1 MRTTK
6 TLLVASIAAGTAL
19 ALAAC
24 SSGGPSGAG
33 SAGGSAVDR
42 SATVDVG
49 LYLEPTDLDVRTTS
63 GVALDQVLI
72 DNVYQGLVGLDP
84 SGRIHDVLA
93 KRHTVSSDGLTYDFA
108 LKPGM
113 RFSNGDALDAA
124 DVVWSLNQVRS
135 TKTDVGN
142 GDLAAV
148 KSITAPSDDS
158 VRLTLTKPDSELLYA
173 LAGRAGLVLDEQ
185 ATNDLKTT
193 AIGSGPFLLKSWKQG
208 DSITLTRN
216 SAYWGPK
223 AKVASVVF
231 RYFSDRSAAVNG
243 ALAGDLQV
251 LTTVDPTLKAKF
263 QSNQDFAL
271 KKGISTDKY
280 TLVFNSKKAPLNSLA
295 VRRALRQAIDPK
307 AIIAAIGGDGVPQGG
322 PIPKGDPG
330 YQDLTSVDAY
340 DPSAAKAAIAKAG
353 AAGKTLTLTI
363 PNIYG
368 TTVSDVLT
376 SQLKAVGITL
386 AVKSVDFTT
395 WLTQVYTNKDYELS
409 FVDHAEAHDFANWVT
424 PGYYFN
430 YSNPEV
436 DALYAQATTALSS
449 SDADAKLA
457 EAAKLVAQ
465 DAPAAWLYTAVNETA
480 IRTTVK
486 GFPTDFTSNRLNLT
500 NLAVT
505 K

>member
-1 MRTTK
+1 MRTRR
-6 TLLVASIAAGTAL
+6 TLLGVGLAVGTAI

-24 SSGGPSGAG
+24 STASSP
-33 SAGGSAVDR
+33 SAGGPDR
-42 SATVDVG
+42 SAVVDVG
-49 LYLEPTDLDVRTTS
+49 LYLEPTDLNVRTTS

-84 SGRIHDVLA
+84 SGRLHDVLA
-93 KRHTVSSDGLTYDFA
+93 TSHTVSSDGRTVDFT
-108 LKPGM
+108 LRSGL
-113 RFSNGDALDAA
+113 RFSNGHALDAE
-124 DVVWSLNQVRS
+124 DVVWSLNQVRT
-135 TKTDVGN
+135 TKTDVGH

-148 KSITAPSDDS
+148 KTISAPSKDA

-193 AIGSGPFLLKSWKQG
+193 ATGSGPYLLKSWKQG

-216 SAYWGPK
+216 PKYWGPK

-231 RYFSDRSAAVNG
+231 HYFSDRATAVNA
-243 ALAGDLQV
+243 ALAGDLEV

-263 QSNQDFAL
+263 QGNQDFAL
-271 KKGISTDKY
+271 QRGASTDKY
-280 TLVFNSKKAPLNSLA
+280 TLVFNSKRAPLNRLA
-295 VRRALRQAIDPK
+295 VRKALRQAIDPK
-307 AIIAAIGGDGVPQGG
+307 AIIAAVGGDGVAQGG

-340 DPSAAKAAIAKAG
+340 DPAAAKAALA
-353 AAGKTLTLTI
+353 AAGVAGTTLTLTV
-363 PNIYG
+363 PNVYG

-376 SQLKAVGITL
+376 SQLKAVGVTL
-386 AVKSVDFTT
+386 KVKSVDFTS
-395 WLTQVYTNKDYELS
+395 WLTNVYTDKDYELS

-430 YSNPEV
+430 YANPEV
-436 DALYAQATTALSS
+436 DALYEQATTALSAS
-449 SDADAKLA
+449 EADAKLA
-457 EAAKLVAQ
+457 RAARIVAE
-465 DAPAAWLYTAVNETA
+465 DAPADWLYTAINETA
-480 IRTTVK
+480 IRSTVT
-486 GFPTDFTSNRLNLT
+486 GFPTDFTSNRLNLAG
-500 NLAVT
+500 LAVS

>member
-24 SSGGPSGAG
+24 SSGPSGAA
-33 SAGGSAVDR
+33 STGGSAADT
-42 SATVDVG
+42 SATVNVG
-49 LYLEPTDLDVRTTS
+49 LYLEPTDLNVRTTS

-93 KRHTVSSDGLTYDFA
+93 KSHTVSSDGLTYDFA
-108 LKPGM
+108 LKTGA
-113 RFSNGDALDAA
+113 RFSNGDPLDAA

-142 GDLAAV
+142 ADLASV
-148 KSITAPSDDS
+148 KSISAPSDDS
-158 VRLTLTKPDSELLYA
+158 VRVTLTKPDSELLYA
-173 LAGRAGLVLDEQ
+173 LAGRAGLVLDEK

-193 AIGSGPFLLKSWKQG
+193 AVGSGPFLLKSWKQG
-208 DSITLTRN
+208 DSITLTRS
-216 SAYWGPK
+216 SAYWGSK

-263 QSNQDFAL
+263 QSNQDFSL

-280 TLVFNSKKAPLNSLA
+280 TLVFNSKKAPLDSIA

-307 AIIAAIGGDGVPQGG
+307 AIIAAIGGDGVAQGG

-330 YQDLTSVDAY
+330 YQDLTSLDAY

-353 AAGKTLTLTI
+353 AAGRTLTLTI

-386 AVKSVDFTT
+386 KVQSVDFTT

-430 YSNPEV
+430 YSDPKVN
-436 DALYAQATTALSS
+436 ALYAEATTALSS

-465 DAPAAWLYTAVNETA
+465 DAPADWLYTAINETA
-480 IRTTVK
+480 IRTTVQ